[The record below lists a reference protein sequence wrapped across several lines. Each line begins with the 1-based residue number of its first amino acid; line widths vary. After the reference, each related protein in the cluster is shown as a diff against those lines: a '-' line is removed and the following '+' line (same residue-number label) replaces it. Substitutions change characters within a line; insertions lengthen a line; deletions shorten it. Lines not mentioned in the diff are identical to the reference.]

1 MSHISI
7 DCKNQKCRAIYHVK
21 IKTFKPH
28 KVKASCPFCGRTI
41 KKIIG
46 VNDG

>member
-1 MSHISI
+1 MILTL

-28 KVKASCPFCGRTI
+28 KVKASCFFCGRKT
-41 KKIIG
+41 KIRVG
-46 VNDG
+46 EENEN